1 MALLPVSPLR
11 AQPWALC
18 LLGAQKDICG
28 MVCAGLIGTHWMCV
42 EIANHFAN
50 FLQTPYHLFSGS
62 TCPGCREKGQ
72 PLMQN

>member
-18 LLGAQKDICG
+18 LGAQKDICG
-28 MVCAGLIGTHWMCV
+28 MMCAGLIGAHSMCG
-42 EIANHFAN
+42 ETANHFAN
-50 FLQTPYHLFSGS
+50 FRQTPYHLFSCS